1 MRRLFPALAF
11 LLASLSA
18 GQASAQPVTEESFTE
33 RAVVSCLTGATVS
46 GVTTAYVTMP
56 LAQSGGAATAVA
68 ASAVV
73 ASAGLGCGFGVVWAA
88 TATGYSWAWRS
99 LVTAPAE
106 PEQRPLRQSPA
117 DQQAKELIHAELP

>member
-11 LLASLSA
+11 LLASLAA
-18 GQASAQPVTEESFTE
+18 GQATAQPVAEESFTE

-56 LAQSGGAATAVA
+56 LAQTGGAATAIA

-106 PEQRPLRQSPA
+106 PEQRPLRQLPA
-117 DQQAKELIHAELP
+117 EQQSKDLIHAELP

>member
-1 MRRLFPALAF
+1 MRRLFPMLSF
-11 LLASLSA
+11 LLVSLA
-18 GQASAQPVTEESFTE
+18 GAETSAQSVAEDSFTE
-33 RAVVSCLTGATVS
+33 RAVVSCLTGATIS

-73 ASAGLGCGFGVVWAA
+73 ASAGVGCGVGVVWAA

-99 LVTAPAE
+99 LVTPPNPEERPARQLPTEAAP
-106 PEQRPLRQSPA
+106 
-117 DQQAKELIHAELP
+117 KGMIHAELP